1 MQARGDGRWTT
12 VGNLDGAT
20 RWRVDSAG
28 LVQTEGAAWSLDWW
42 IGAEDRW
49 HVPAQEA
56 AVRQE
61 LLGNAPVVITRV
73 KVPSGDAV
81 QRVYAARDAV
91 GQEALVVEITNNST
105 VPFAVALA
113 VRPYAVDGPGRVDRI
128 ELANSV
134 VRVDG
139 QAVLSLSRSPGRM
152 AMSTGVGGDSAAVV
166 FAGDAT
172 VVAPSHTRCEQG
184 LAQGAWLFPLAH
196 TASLRVVLLVGEAP
210 VDFDAL
216 PDAENVAKGWGVHT
230 RAGARFEVPERRV
243 REAVLASTRFL
254 LLGPVGPFE
263 ATALDLAGFADDA
276 RRALLQDP
284 IRLVERG
291 GDAVAALAALGQH
304 WALTRDAAFAKE
316 ATQLVAALVPRLPK
330 GAGAVPTAVLLD
342 AAGLLTDAG
351 EDRAGKDM
359 RALALQ
365 VGGPDEPRVDDL
377 TERLAEA
384 SSTWTW
390 AGVHSGHDLAAH
402 AALVTLVR
410 ARLIQE
416 VPGGL
421 ALSTGIPEAWL
432 GQGWEVHDAP
442 TGVGRLSYAI
452 RWHGDRP
459 ALLWELEPH
468 VGLDP
473 VRLTTPTLDAAWFST
488 ERSGEALL
496 APVPVPARPARKR
509 GLSIPVVIEP
519 MPRREPQ

>member
-1 MQARGDGRWTT
+1 MQSRGDGRWTT

-20 RWRVDSAG
+20 RWRVDPAG

-49 HVPAQEA
+49 HVPAREA

-61 LLGNAPVVITRV
+61 LLGNAPVVVTRV

-81 QRVYAARDAV
+81 QRVYAARDAA
-91 GQEALVVEITNNST
+91 GQEALVVEITNEST

-113 VRPYAVDGPGRVDRI
+113 VRPYPVDGPGRVERI
-128 ELANSV
+128 ELANSI

-139 QAVLSLSRSPGRM
+139 KAVLSLSRSPGRM
-152 AMSTGVGGDSAAVV
+152 AMSTRAGGDSAAMV

-172 VVAPSHTRCEQG
+172 VVAPSDTRCGHG
-184 LAQGAWLFPLAH
+184 LAQGALLFPLAH
-196 TASLRVVLLVGEAP
+196 TATLRAVLLVAEAP

-216 PDAENVAKGWGVHT
+216 PDAENVAKGWGAHT

-243 REAVLASTRFL
+243 REAVLSSTRFL
-254 LLGPVGPFE
+254 LLGPAGPIE
-263 ATALDLAGFADDA
+263 AAALDLAGFAEDA
-276 RRALLQDP
+276 ARALLQDP
-284 IRLVERG
+284 IQLVERG
-291 GDAVAALAALGQH
+291 GNALAALAALGQH
-304 WALTRDAAFAKE
+304 WALTRDATFAKE
-316 ATQLVAALVPRLPK
+316 ATELVAALVPRLPK
-330 GAGAVPTAVLLD
+330 GAGAVPATVLLH

-351 EDRAGKDM
+351 EDRAAKDM
-359 RALALQ
+359 QALAQQ
-365 VGGPDEPRVDDL
+365 VGGPDGSQVDDL

-390 AGVHSGHDLAAH
+390 PGVHGGHDLAAH

-421 ALSTGIPEAWL
+421 ALSPGIPEAWL

-442 TGVGRLSYAI
+442 TGAGRLSYAI
-452 RWHGDRP
+452 RWHGERP
-459 ALLWELEPH
+459 ALLWELDPH
-468 VGLDP
+468 DGLGP
-473 VRLTTPTLDAAWFST
+473 VRLTTPTIDAAWFST

-496 APVPVPARPARKR
+496 APVPVPERPARSR

-519 MPRREPQ
+519 MSRREPE

>member
-1 MQARGDGRWTT
+1 MDP
-12 VGNLDGAT
+12 
-20 RWRVDSAG
+20 AG

-49 HVPAQEA
+49 HVPAREA

-61 LLGNAPVVITRV
+61 LLGNAPVVVTRV

-81 QRVYAARDAV
+81 QRVYAARDAA
-91 GQEALVVEITNNST
+91 GQEALVVEITNEST

-113 VRPYAVDGPGRVDRI
+113 VRPYPVDGPGRVERI
-128 ELANSV
+128 ELANSI

-152 AMSTGVGGDSAAVV
+152 AMSTGAGGDSAAMV

-172 VVAPSHTRCEQG
+172 VVAPSDTRCGQG
-184 LAQGAWLFPLAH
+184 LAQGALLFPLAH
-196 TASLRVVLLVGEAP
+196 TATLRAVLLVAEAP

-216 PDAENVAKGWGVHT
+216 PDAENVAKGWGLHT
-230 RAGARFEVPERRV
+230 RVGARFEVPERRL
-243 REAVLASTRFL
+243 REAVLSSTRFL
-254 LLGPVGPFE
+254 LLGPAGPIE
-263 ATALDLAGFADDA
+263 AAALDLAGFAEDA
-276 RRALLQDP
+276 GRALLHDP
-284 IRLVERG
+284 IHLVKRG
-291 GDAVAALAALGQH
+291 GNALAALAALGQH
-304 WALTRDAAFAKE
+304 WALTRDATFAKE
-316 ATQLVAALVPRLPK
+316 ATELVAALVPQLPK
-330 GAGAVPTAVLLD
+330 GAGEVPATVLLD
-342 AAGLLTDAG
+342 AAGLLSDAG
-351 EDRAGKDM
+351 EDRAAKDM
-359 RALALQ
+359 RALAQQ
-365 VGGPDEPRVDDL
+365 VGGPDGSRVDDL
-377 TERLAEA
+377 TERLAAA

-390 AGVHSGHDLAAH
+390 PGVHGGHDLAAH

-421 ALSTGIPEAWL
+421 ALSPGIPEAWL

-442 TGVGRLSYAI
+442 TGSGRLSYAI
-452 RWHGDRP
+452 RWHGERP
-459 ALLWELEPH
+459 ALLWELDPH
-468 VGLDP
+468 DGLGP
-473 VRLTTPTLDAAWFST
+473 VRLTTPTIDAAWFST